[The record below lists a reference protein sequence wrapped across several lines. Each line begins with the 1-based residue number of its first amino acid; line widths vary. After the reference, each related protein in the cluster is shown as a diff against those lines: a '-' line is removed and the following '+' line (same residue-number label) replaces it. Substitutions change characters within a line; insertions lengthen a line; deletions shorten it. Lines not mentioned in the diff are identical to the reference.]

1 MHTNKTLQNPYPYD
15 AKKVFRKKG
24 TCSRTFFYLLN
35 RHFGHLKEKEERA
48 SDTLAGGLM
57 SRGYE
62 CGMLWGT
69 SLAVGAEAYRRCN
82 HLSQACTLSIEA
94 TKFVMHSFIE
104 RENTSQCR
112 EITRCDFSNKI
123 SFAKYMLSGRFLHCF
138 ELAELWAPEA
148 ISKAMK
154 GLADKPHDFKSALSC
169 SAEVAKKMGATEEQ
183 MVMVAGFAGGLGLS
197 GGACGALAAA
207 IWMNACRWCEENSKG
222 KVTHDPKAKELMTL
236 FDSENQGKIMCRD
249 ISGQRFH
256 SVQEHT
262 SYLKNGGCQALIERL
277 GNS

>member
-1 MHTNKTLQNPYPYD
+1 MSTIKIDQNPYPYD
-15 AKKVFRKKG
+15 AKKVFRKMG

-35 RHFGHLKEKEERA
+35 RHFGQLRDTEERA

-57 SRGYE
+57 SKGYE

-69 SLAVGAEAYRRCN
+69 SLAIGAEAYRRCS
-82 HLSQACTLSIEA
+82 HLSQACIVSVEA
-94 TKFVMHSFIE
+94 TKLVMHSFIE

-112 EITRCDFSNKI
+112 EITRCDFTSKL
-123 SFAKYMLSGRFLHCF
+123 SFARYMASGRFLHCF
-138 ELAELWAPEA
+138 DLAEQWAPEA
-148 ISKAMK
+148 ISNAMK
-154 GLADKPHDFKSALSC
+154 GLADKPHDFQRSLSC
-169 SAEVAKKMGATEEQ
+169 SAEVAKRMGATEEQ

-207 IWMNACRWCEENSKG
+207 IWMKAYRWCQENTSG
-222 KVTHDPKAKELMTL
+222 KVTHDPKVKELMNS
-236 FDSENQGKIMCRD
+236 FVSDNHDKILCRE

-262 SYLKNGGCQALIERL
+262 AYLKNGGCKELIEQL
-277 GNS
+277 GRS

>member
-1 MHTNKTLQNPYPYD
+1 MDTNKTAQNPYPYD
-15 AKKVFRKKG
+15 AKKVFRKMG

-35 RHFGHLKEKEERA
+35 RHFGHLKEVEEHA

-57 SRGYE
+57 NKGYE

-94 TKFVMHSFIE
+94 TKFVMHSFVE

-112 EITRCDFSNKI
+112 EITHCDFSSKL
-123 SFAKYMLSGRFLHCF
+123 SFAKYTLSGRFLHCF

-154 GLADKPHDFKSALSC
+154 GLAAKPHDFKRCLSC
-169 SAEVAKKMGATEEQ
+169 SSEVAKKMGATEEQ

-207 IWMNACRWCEENSKG
+207 VWMNAYRWCQENTKG
-222 KVTHDPKAKELMTL
+222 RVTHDPKAKELMNS
-236 FDSENQGKIMCRD
+236 FFRNRDGKILCRD
-249 ISGQRFH
+249 ITGRRFH

-262 SYLKNGGCQALIERL
+262 SFLKNGGCKELIETL
-277 GNS
+277 GRS